1 MLRSFF
7 LKGKYKELKT
17 IVKLKRIALTIATL
31 FLEAF
36 VNEFYNVIWQ
46 PRCKAV
52 TEWEHIKGIKKQD
65 LRKRLLAH

>member
-7 LKGKYKELKT
+7 SKRKYRELKT
-17 IVKLKRIALTIATL
+17 IVKSKRIALTIATL

-46 PRCKAV
+46 LRYKAV
-52 TEWEHIKGIKKQD
+52 AK
-65 LRKRLLAH
+65 